1 MAKDIKPRF
10 TLKSV
15 DDIFSTQEMRD
26 EEKLERVREIA
37 PDELSPFKDHPF
49 KVQMDE
55 EMEKLCTS
63 IKDYGILTPL
73 MARPLEDGG
82 YELVSGHRRKAAAE
96 VLGIEK
102 LPVLV
107 RDMTDDEATIL
118 MVDSNIQR
126 ENLLPSEKAFTY
138 KMKLGAMKRKAG
150 RPKKNACQ
158 VAQI

>member
-37 PDELSPFKDHPF
+37 PEELSPFKNHPF

-73 MARPLEDGG
+73 MVRPLEDSG

-96 VLGIEK
+96 VLGIENC
-102 LPVLV
+102 LYWY
-107 RDMTDDEATIL
+107 AI
-118 MVDSNIQR
+118 
-126 ENLLPSEKAFTY
+126 
-138 KMKLGAMKRKAG
+138 
-150 RPKKNACQ
+150 
-158 VAQI
+158 

>member
-26 EEKLERVREIA
+26 DEKLERVREIA
-37 PDELSPFKDHPF
+37 PDELKPFNNHPF

-73 MARPLEDGG
+73 MARPLDDDT

-96 VLGIEK
+96 ILGIEK

-126 ENLLPSEKAFTY
+126 ENLLPSEKAFAY
-138 KMKLGAMKRKAG
+138 KMKL
-150 RPKKNACQ
+150 
-158 VAQI
+158 

>member
-26 EEKLERVREIA
+26 EEKLERVREIS
-37 PDELSPFKDHPF
+37 PEELSPFKDHPF
-49 KVQMDE
+49 KVQMDD
-55 EMEKLCTS
+55 EMEKLCAS
-63 IKDYGILTPL
+63 IKDYSILTPL
-73 MARPLEDGG
+73 MARPLEAGG

-126 ENLLPSEKAFTY
+126 EKSAAE
-138 KMKLGAMKRKAG
+138 
-150 RPKKNACQ
+150 
-158 VAQI
+158 